1 MLTSFNKNSKR
12 GRTRAKALKRG
23 DNRADKTD
31 NVTYSRGVEPTVE
44 VDVCVL
50 LRSASLGETSL
61 RNLNLAALL
70 NVKSPRPRQAK
81 DALGAGGEP

>member
-44 VDVCVL
+44 VEVCVL

-61 RNLNLAALL
+61 RNLAALL